1 MPNYNN
7 TIVNRDTSNPGKPRV
22 SFLGAERGYQ
32 KLTKIVRNIYL
43 CPRITLPRKVTGSV
57 QLGGS

>member
-7 TIVNRDTSNPGKPRV
+7 TIVNRDTLNPEKPRV

-32 KLTKIVRNIYL
+32 KLTKYIY
-43 CPRITLPRKVTGSV
+43 V
-57 QLGGS
+57 QGLHYQGK